1 MNPTPPR
8 IHSQACW
15 SCRGPTPA
23 GLFCTTCNALLPP
36 DMGANRFALFGLE
49 PSYEPDAAILE
60 KNHRALQKQLHP
72 DFFAQRGPT
81 ERRLSLEWTTRL
93 NEAWQTLTD
102 PVARAGY
109 LLELLGWKSTGRPA
123 LDPEFLEEVMTLR
136 EALEEVDPLA
146 PDALPKLATLKTT
159 ARGRLKVEESQIAHW
174 FRRAHSHEHPP
185 STDALGEI
193 ARLVDRMRY
202 HRRYLEELDRLEDR
216 AFDQDA

>member
-1 MNPTPPR
+1 MNPIPPHL
-8 IHSQACW
+8 HSQACW

-36 DMGANRFALFGLE
+36 DIGANRFALFGLE
-49 PSYEPDAAILE
+49 PSYEPDTTILE

-102 PVARAGY
+102 PVARATY
-109 LLELLGWKSTGRPA
+109 LLEMRGWKPTGRPA

-136 EALEEVDPLA
+136 ETLEEVNPLA
-146 PDALPKLATLKTT
+146 PDALPKLAALKTT
-159 ARGRLKVEESQIAHW
+159 ARGRLKDEENQIAQS
-174 FRRAHSHEHPP
+174 FRAHGQHP
-185 STDALGEI
+185 SADALGEI